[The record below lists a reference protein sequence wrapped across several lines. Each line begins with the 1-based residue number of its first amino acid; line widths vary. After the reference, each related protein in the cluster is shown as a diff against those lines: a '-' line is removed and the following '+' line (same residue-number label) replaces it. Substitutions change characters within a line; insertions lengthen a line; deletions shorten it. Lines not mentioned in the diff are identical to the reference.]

1 MSGLEILLMISIQD
15 DFPFIQ
21 YFPTTY
27 ERPHLVN
34 ELILIS
40 KFFKKCGNGCL
51 LHKNKIY
58 FYKTYI
64 PNMDN
69 NIANKKNKIFLLF
82 LCDTFYKQKYIEEFT
97 NNIFDLLGKD
107 VFEENKLKK
116 NISNSIDD
124 LFDIYQNVKN
134 KEEIY
139 YEYVRNIMKN
149 IEGNNNDSN
158 NSSMESSLSLR
169 KRIDSEFFKKRD
181 EKSLMSIRGL
191 NNSDLMENIE
201 MVKITESDSD
211 LTVMFK
217 ANKFN
222 YYSMKMKKLKKIKII
237 NIIIFSVIGLAMYIL
252 IPFSI
257 SKESNS

>member
-1 MSGLEILLMISIQD
+1 MKSVEEE
-15 DFPFIQ
+15 FPFVQ
-21 YFPTTY
+21 YFSNSY
-27 ERPHLVN
+27 EKSYIITEL
-34 ELILIS
+34 LILS
-40 KFFKKCGNGCL
+40 KIFQNCGKGCL
-51 LHKNKIY
+51 INKDKIY

-64 PNMDN
+64 PNMEN
-69 NIANKKNKIFLLF
+69 MINKTKRKILLLF
-82 LCDTFYKQKYIEEFT
+82 YCESSYKQKYIDEFT

-107 VFEENKLKK
+107 AFEENKLKN
-116 NISNSIDD
+116 NISNTIDD

-139 YEYVRNIMKN
+139 YEYVKNIMKN
-149 IEGNNNDSN
+149 IDSNNNDSN
-158 NSSMESSLSLR
+158 NSSMESCLSLR

-257 SKESNS
+257 SK